1 MTITSKINARRLF
14 TGGVA
19 AGLLLNIVTAVG
31 NSTVFK
37 PDFLAWADGLGE
49 HLHPPSQGNQILLWV
64 VMCFIDA
71 FLGVWLY
78 AGLRPRFG
86 AGPKTAFLAGVS
98 VWVIGR
104 FCVAL
109 DMLGLGVF
117 PLQILIGQSI
127 LGLVAILPSIL
138 LGAWI
143 YREGDQ

>member
-1 MTITSKINARRLF
+1 MMLTSKINTPRLLI
-14 TGGVA
+14 GGVA
-19 AGLLLNIVTAVG
+19 AGILLNIVTAVG

-37 PDFLAWADGLGE
+37 PDFLAWATDMGE
-49 HLHPPSQGNQILLWV
+49 HLHPPDKGNQILIWV

-71 FLGVWLY
+71 LLGLWLY

-86 AGPKTAFLAGVS
+86 AGPKTAILAGFS

-117 PLQILIGQSI
+117 PLQIMIGQSI

-143 YREGDQ
+143 YREGDR